1 MNQTVKELHEKRM
14 KMWDESMKNHAKYIN
29 PKTGMFLEQYTEN
42 RVCPVCKS
50 SKELE
55 IFHKEGGR
63 YVKCQNCNMVY
74 INPVFKDSA
83 IKSYYEENH
92 TEQADVVESDTDD
105 FYVSLYN
112 GGLDN
117 ISKFAVNVSKL
128 LDIGCSSGTFLDLSK
143 NRNIA
148 TFGVELNQA
157 EYEYAKSKGHDVYN
171 DLLENI
177 HFNEQFDA
185 ITMWDV
191 FEHIKDGEFYL
202 NLMKS
207 LLTDNG
213 VVFLQI
219 PSSDSLAAKI
229 LREHC
234 NMYDGLEHVNLY
246 GVETIKKLAQKCDL
260 DVLSIKTV
268 ISEIG
273 VINNYLNYEDPY
285 LGSTDN
291 KRFIPKLIDEK
302 QIHETLQG
310 YKLQV
315 LLGKK

>member
-1 MNQTVKELHEKRM
+1 MSQTVKELHEKRM
-14 KMWDESMKNHAKYIN
+14 KMWNESMKNHAKYIDS
-29 PKTGMFLEQYTEN
+29 KTGIFLEEYTED
-42 RVCPVCKS
+42 RVCPVCQNHN
-50 SKELE
+50 ELE
-55 IFHKEGGR
+55 VFYKEGGR
-63 YVKCQNCNMVY
+63 YVKCKDCRMVY

-83 IKSYYEENH
+83 IKSYYESNH

-105 FYVSLYN
+105 FYVNIYN
-112 GGLDN
+112 GGLDDL
-117 ISKFAVNVSKL
+117 SKLVSKVSKL

-143 NRNIA
+143 KRDIA
-148 TFGVELNQA
+148 TYGIELNHA

-171 DLLENI
+171 ELLENI
-177 HFNEQFDA
+177 KFDEKFDA

-202 NLMKS
+202 NLMQS
-207 LLTDNG
+207 LLSDNG
-213 VVFLQI
+213 VIFLQI
-219 PSSDSLAAKI
+219 PSADSLAAKI

-260 DVLSIKTV
+260 EVISIKTV

-273 VINNYLNYEDPY
+273 VINNYLNYENPY
-285 LGSTDN
+285 LGNTN
-291 KRFIPKLIDEK
+291 NRKFIPNLIDER

-315 LLGKK
+315 ILGRK